1 MNLQVIRFGENILD
15 LVQEARGEDIATV
28 LIPLGAMDEETE
40 TRLTVASVN
49 EGKDYIAIG
58 KVSEDSGLDVN
69 MASHFRKT
77 ATFDDVVNVG
87 GLLNVTGLV
96 AGFARPFFG
105 TCNTTASTSV
115 KTVTC
120 EGFDRKVGAV
130 IRILM
135 TNTNTASLP
144 QLNINSTGA
153 AYLSYGNARAASGS
167 TQWLAGSILTVVYTG
182 SYYEVL
188 SMAGSWTPTI
198 AGAASYTYQEG
209 YFEYHAGV
217 VSFGFSINGT
227 FSSSTT
233 STTQTVVAGL
243 PFTNAG
249 MGLATGG
256 GIAYLTLDPTRCAHS
271 ITLKHL
277 GRNKSGTAPFGK
289 PLPCVF
295 VNVSGAKLCAIL
307 LSGREKRRRLWHD
320 LAFQVSSAVFEIN
333 DSQLAFPRIAFRNF
347 LRNRFLRPSS
357 RTRFWTPLPHAY
369 HLISGRGLFP

>member
-1 MNLQVIRFGENILD
+1 M
-15 LVQEARGEDIATV
+15 
-28 LIPLGAMDEETE
+28 
-40 TRLTVASVN
+40 
-49 EGKDYIAIG
+49 
-58 KVSEDSGLDVN
+58 
-69 MASHFRKT
+69 
-77 ATFDDVVNVG
+77 VG

-105 TCNTTASTSV
+105 TCNTAASTSV

-198 AGAASYTYQEG
+198 AGTASYTYQEG

-233 STTQTVVAGL
+233 ATTQTVVAGL

-256 GIAYLTLDPTRCAHS
+256 GIAYGCLSDSVGFFGWCVASGASTITARNASLTTTGSYAASYIYNNPSRGYN
-271 ITLKHL
+271 I
-277 GRNKSGTAPFGK
+277 SGTITMR
-289 PLPCVF
+289 V
-295 VNVSGAKLCAIL
+295 I
-307 LSGREKRRRLWHD
+307 
-320 LAFQVSSAVFEIN
+320 
-333 DSQLAFPRIAFRNF
+333 
-347 LRNRFLRPSS
+347 
-357 RTRFWTPLPHAY
+357 
-369 HLISGRGLFP
+369 